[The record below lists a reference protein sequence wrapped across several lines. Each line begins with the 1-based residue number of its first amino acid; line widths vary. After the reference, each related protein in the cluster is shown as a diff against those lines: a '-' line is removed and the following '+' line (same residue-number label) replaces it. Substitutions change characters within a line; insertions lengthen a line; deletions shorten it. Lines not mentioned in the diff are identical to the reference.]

1 MAEAGR
7 SYIESTGHGKYF
19 IHRLGHGIG
28 LEIHER
34 LFLNTQNKNLLKEGM
49 VHTAEPGIYVPGIG
63 GIRIEDDI
71 LVIDKGAKDYL
82 N

>member
-1 MAEAGR
+1 MRGYPR
-7 SYIESTGHGKYF
+7 Q
-19 IHRLGHGIG
+19 
-28 LEIHER
+28 ER
-34 LFLNTQNKNLLKEGM
+34 NLLLFYSPSLKSYHSGKGSKIPFNGKGRM
-49 VHTAEPGIYVPGIG
+49 SSHTAEPGIYVPGIG